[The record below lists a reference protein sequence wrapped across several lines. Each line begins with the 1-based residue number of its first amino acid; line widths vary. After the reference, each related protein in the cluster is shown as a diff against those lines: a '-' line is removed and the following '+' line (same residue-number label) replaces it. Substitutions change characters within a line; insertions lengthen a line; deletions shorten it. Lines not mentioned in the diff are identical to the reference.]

1 MTYDA
6 VACGK
11 RIKEARHKLGMSQA
25 EISERLSISSKYYS
39 RIETGYQTPSLEM
52 MLLISKTLDESL
64 DKLIFGTNSCIITHQ
79 DQIREKIQYIIA
91 QLSNF
96 VAIL

>member
-11 RIKEARHKLGMSQA
+11 RIKEARHKLGMSQT
-25 EISERLSISSKYYS
+25 ELSERLSISSKYYS
-39 RIETGYQTPSLEM
+39 RIETGYQTPSLEL

-64 DKLIFGTNSCIITHQ
+64 DRLVFGTNSCIITHQ
-79 DQIREKIQYIIA
+79 DQIRNKIQYIIDL
-91 QLSNF
+91 LSDF
-96 VAIL
+96 VAVL

>member
-11 RIKEARHKLGMSQA
+11 RIKEARHKLGMSQT
-25 EISERLSISSKYYS
+25 ELSERLSISSKYYS
-39 RIETGYQTPSLEM
+39 RIVTGYQTPSLEL

-64 DKLIFGTNSCIITHQ
+64 DRLIFGTNSCIITHQ
-79 DQIREKIQYIIA
+79 DQIRNKIQYIIDL
-91 QLSNF
+91 LSDF
-96 VAIL
+96 VAVL